1 MIRKNNFFGLL
12 AALLVILACNAP
24 IVAPTVSVQPT
35 ATLEAVAPLPPVD
48 TPVNSTA
55 TAGTTTHLQVPSA
68 QVPAGKIV
76 NDVESSGTG
85 SDKRAPYGD
94 SYDINLLERPFLQ
107 DMTYIPDLDI
117 ATFQFSQDET
127 WHYVSIKL
135 IGADPNHALG
145 INYAVEIDTDKDGF
159 GNFIIWASPS
169 YTSEWTTENVRVFA
183 DTNHNTGGL
192 SAIKSDAPFSS
203 DGYETLVFDG
213 ANGVGTDPDLAW
225 VRLGNSEN
233 ATLQFAFKR
242 LLAGDIFMAGVIA
255 DAGLKDVV
263 QIDYVDR
270 FTETEAGSPVKDK
283 KYYPLQALFSVDN
296 TCREAIGFISNGYE
310 PRSCVKP
317 EQVQDSSDPA
327 QPPSDGCKITP
338 NSCMGNTPYYWP
350 FPHCACSSIPYTP

>member
-1 MIRKNNFFGLL
+1 MIRKNKFFGLL
-12 AALLVILACNAP
+12 AALLAVLACNAP
-24 IVAPTVSVQPT
+24 TTPAQPT
-35 ATLEAVAPLPPVD
+35 ATLVVVTQPPVD
-48 TPVNSTA
+48 TPVSSTA
-55 TAGTTTHLQVPSA
+55 TAVTITHLQVPSP
-68 QVPAGKIV
+68 QIPLGKIV

-85 SDKRAPYGD
+85 PEKRAPYGD

-135 IGADPNHALG
+135 IGTDPNHALG
-145 INYAVEIDTDKDGF
+145 ISYAVEIDTDKDGF
-159 GNFIIWASPS
+159 GDFIIWASPS
-169 YTSEWTTENVRVFA
+169 YTSDWTTENVRVFA

-255 DAGLKDVV
+255 DAGLKDVA

-317 EQVQDSSDPA
+317 GQSQADPT
-327 QPPSDGCKITP
+327 QPASDGCSITP
-338 NSCMGNTPYYWP
+338 NSCTGNTPYYWP
-350 FPHCACSSIPYTP
+350 FPHCACSSTPYNP

>member
-1 MIRKNNFFGLL
+1 
-12 AALLVILACNAP
+12 
-24 IVAPTVSVQPT
+24 
-35 ATLEAVAPLPPVD
+35 VAPLPPVD

>member
-1 MIRKNNFFGLL
+1 MIRKNKFFGLL
-12 AALLVILACNAP
+12 AALLAVLACNAP
-24 IVAPTVSVQPT
+24 TTPSQPT
-35 ATLEAVAPLPPVD
+35 ATLVVVTEPPVD
-48 TPVNSTA
+48 TPVSSTA
-55 TAGTTTHLQVPSA
+55 TAVTITHLQVPSP
-68 QVPAGKIV
+68 QIPLGKIV

-85 SDKRAPYGD
+85 PEKRAPYGD

-135 IGADPNHALG
+135 IGTDPNHALG
-145 INYAVEIDTDKDGF
+145 ISYAVEIDTDKDGF
-159 GNFIIWASPS
+159 GDFIIWASPS
-169 YTSEWTTENVRVFA
+169 YTSDWTTENIRVFA

-255 DAGLKDVV
+255 DAGLKDVA

-283 KYYPLQALFSVDN
+283 KYYPLQSLFSVDN
-296 TCREAIGFISNGYE
+296 TCREAIGFVSNGYE
-310 PRSCVKP
+310 PRTCVKP
-317 EQVQDSSDPA
+317 GEPQSADPTQPSSE
-327 QPPSDGCKITP
+327 GCNITP
-338 NSCMGNTPYYWP
+338 DSCTGNTPYYWP
-350 FPHCACSSIPYTP
+350 FPHCACSSTPYNP